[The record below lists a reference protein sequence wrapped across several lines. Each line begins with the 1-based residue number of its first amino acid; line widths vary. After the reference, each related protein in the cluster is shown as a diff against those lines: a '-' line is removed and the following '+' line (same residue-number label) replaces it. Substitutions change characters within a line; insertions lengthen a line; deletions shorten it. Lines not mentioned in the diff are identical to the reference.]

1 MGKQTEKQFR
11 ALFVLNLLNFKM
23 NVQEI
28 RRLFE
33 SDIAKTEKKIE
44 LYIELSQPIAPDNAI
59 GRVSRMDAINNK
71 GVMDAALVKA
81 KERLKGLK
89 SNLDKL
95 GTSDFGVCP
104 KCKKKIPI
112 ERILLAP
119 NSSFCVN
126 CAR

>member
-1 MGKQTEKQFR
+1 MDKGKILE
-11 ALFVLNLLNFKM
+11 LLNS
-23 NVQEI
+23 EI
-28 RRLFE
+28 V
-33 SDIAKTEKKIE
+33 KTKEQVVRYE
-44 LYIELSQPIAPDNAI
+44 DLAQPISPDNAI

-71 GVMDAALVKA
+71 SIVDAALRKA

-95 GTSDFGVCP
+95 DSSDFGVCV
-104 KCKKKIPI
+104 KCKNNIPI

-119 NSSFCVN
+119 QSSFCVN